1 MQIKRRRYIQF
12 TLALLALAIIGGT
25 MLVNSPRVQQRV
37 SVILAT
43 ELENRIGTRVS
54 LGGVHWLFPSDIVI
68 DSLAI
73 DDQEGEQVLSIASVA
88 AKVEWMPLIRHRQL
102 SIRNIRLFHPHI
114 AVYKATPEEEANYQF
129 LIDAFAAKKE
139 RKKPSRLNLRINSL
153 LIRHARVKY
162 DIHSAEKTPGRF
174 NAQHIAVDD
183 LSAHLSLKALTP
195 DTLSAM
201 IRHLDMKEQSG
212 LQVDGLYMRLVGN
225 RQGATLANFRLD
237 LPHSTLQLDT
247 IWASYPLS
255 DNRQQLTA
263 GTAMTAKPLHRG
275 RAWGGSSSFII
286 KGRTL
291 PSHITPAD
299 LGSIVPELKGLDEK
313 VYLHADV
320 IGSPDR
326 INLKALDIHT
336 SDRDLAIM
344 AKGTALLDKPSN
356 TAINIDLQKAD
367 LTTTAWT
374 LLADGAPEIYKL
386 IPQELIRIGGM
397 ATQGSLK
404 IEDGHTTLDLQA
416 ITDAGDIKAHLQL
429 DPEGRYT
436 TTLDGK
442 GIGVAQVIPTSPLTQ
457 TDLALTAKGR
467 LTPHPLGIQNS
478 EFTATATHTSLLG
491 YEYQAITLD
500 GSYSPEA
507 IGATVT
513 LDDPNGKLR
522 LQAMYD
528 TTGETPRYT
537 AHLTADSLDLHTMN
551 LIGIHEGRSF
561 SARLIG
567 DIQGHDLNH
576 MMGNIKIDSLTMHR
590 EGDDYTIRSIALY
603 SFEEELKSLS
613 LNSDFMNMAV
623 KGDFTY
629 ETLASS
635 LMGHLHDYLPS
646 LCTSHSH
653 SHKTNNNQCL
663 VTLEVTSTQPL
674 QELLLMPVSIDKK
687 ASAVAQLYDNDNK
700 VDLSVNIPQLTY
712 NDNNLESIGLECNA
726 YGGKAEIQA
735 HGTLSETDD
744 NTRITAQLTATAK
757 ENRVNLGSWWT
768 SNPTGLFSGTLSTD
782 ALFARNEQGELEVT
796 VQTDSAL
803 ATINHSLW
811 NLHPFEAHI
820 APEHT
825 CIRNFRFEH
834 NDTQYLDIDGTISDT
849 HTDTLN
855 VKVNDLDLDYLL
867 SLVKLQGI
875 SFGGH
880 VSGDIKAA
888 DLYSETPFVD
898 ANVEVKRFAF
908 CDGEMGDAVAHAYWN
923 QDSTRLQ
930 FIAKVNE
937 TPDHTTV
944 VDGYADLAA
953 NELWIDIAAD
963 STNVSF
969 LNTLLQSF
977 MNDISGH
984 ASGHL
989 TVGGPMKAIDLTG
1002 ALMADVDFNLTPT
1015 NVHYRFADTLRFAPG
1030 QILFNG
1036 IEARDNRDQK
1046 GIVNGIVTHN
1056 YLKDFGHDLYVD
1068 AQNILGID
1076 LPDTGNDSF
1085 YTTIYGTG
1093 EVRVLGGPGMPLQID
1108 INALP
1113 EAGSVFAL
1121 NLNTQDMT
1129 SSEGFITFVDRQ
1141 PQRNTPTTTQTRRTR
1156 GRRQAT
1162 TTTPLVLNI
1171 NTTVTPDATLK
1182 LVMNQATDDHISVRG
1197 SGELKINVV
1206 DDDIDLFGTFTAS
1219 RGSYTLN
1226 LQNLINKRFDV
1237 VEGSTVN
1244 FDGEYTDA
1252 RFNITAC
1259 HVVNQAPLRDLNPEA
1274 KNNALVNCLIK
1285 IGGTLGK
1292 PTLAFDLEL
1301 PQGTEEEKAILRSFT
1316 STEEQMNLQFI
1327 YLLGLSKFYTMDMA
1341 SAGAVTEGMSGME
1354 SLLTSTISNQ
1364 INNLISNIIHS
1375 DNWNI
1380 ASNIRTNNAFA
1391 TDVNTWENME
1401 IGGILEGRMLNNKL
1415 LINGNFSYR
1424 ENPMY
1429 ASNFIGDFDVRYL
1442 LTNALSV
1449 KGYNKTN
1456 DRYFTK
1462 TALTTQGI
1470 GLLFQR
1476 DFERLFPTRKK
1487 QPLLPTPTLP
1497 DSITT
1502 R

>member
-1 MQIKRRRYIQF
+1 
-12 TLALLALAIIGGT
+12 
-25 MLVNSPRVQQRV
+25 
-37 SVILAT
+37 
-43 ELENRIGTRVS
+43 
-54 LGGVHWLFPSDIVI
+54 
-68 DSLAI
+68 
-73 DDQEGEQVLSIASVA
+73 
-88 AKVEWMPLIRHRQL
+88 
-102 SIRNIRLFHPHI
+102 
-114 AVYKATPEEEANYQF
+114 
-129 LIDAFAAKKE
+129 
-139 RKKPSRLNLRINSL
+139 
-153 LIRHARVKY
+153 
-162 DIHSAEKTPGRF
+162 
-174 NAQHIAVDD
+174 
-183 LSAHLSLKALTP
+183 
-195 DTLSAM
+195 
-201 IRHLDMKEQSG
+201 
-212 LQVDGLYMRLVGN
+212 
-225 RQGATLANFRLD
+225 
-237 LPHSTLQLDT
+237 
-247 IWASYPLS
+247 
-255 DNRQQLTA
+255 
-263 GTAMTAKPLHRG
+263 MTAKPLLGKDSWTSQGLRY
-275 RAWGGSSSFII
+275 WGGFII

-299 LGSIVPELKGLDEK
+299 LSFMMPQLRGLTEK
-313 VYLHADV
+313 VHLHTDF
-320 IGSPDR
+320 IGSTQR

-336 SDRDLAIM
+336 SNKAIAIN
-344 AKGTALLDKPSN
+344 AKGTARLDKPSN
-356 TAINIDLQKAD
+356 TSIQIDLQKAA
-367 LTTTAWT
+367 LTNGAWA

-386 IPQELIRIGGM
+386 IPQEIVRIGGISSKG
-397 ATQGSLK
+397 TLRL
-404 IEDGHTTLDLQA
+404 EDGHTNLDLQA
-416 ITDAGDIKAHLQL
+416 ITDAGDIKAHLNI
-429 DPEGRYT
+429 DPEGQYT

-442 GIGVAQVIPTSPLTQ
+442 AINVAQVIPASPLAQ
-457 TDLALTAKGR
+457 TDLTITAQGTMDRVWDTKSIPTG
-467 LTPHPLGIQNS
+467 T
-478 EFTATATHTSLLG
+478 FTATARHTHLLD
-491 YEYQAITLD
+491 YEYETFTFA
-500 GSYSPEA
+500 GHHSPETYGGT
-507 IGATVT
+507 IELV
-513 LDDPNGKLR
+513 DPNGKLH

-528 TTGETPRYT
+528 MTGETPRYT
-537 AHLTADSLDLHTMN
+537 AHLVADSLDLHTLN
-551 LIGIHEGRSF
+551 LIDIHEGRSF
-561 SARLIG
+561 SARLNG
-567 DIQGHDLNH
+567 DIQGPDLDH
-576 MMGNIKIDSLTMHR
+576 MTGRIGLDSLTMHR
-590 EGDDYTIRSIALY
+590 DGDDYLLKEFTLY
-603 SFEEELKSLS
+603 SSDSQSKTLALH
-613 LNSDFMNMAV
+613 SDFMDASV

-629 ETLASS
+629 QTLLGS
-635 LMGHLHDYLPS
+635 LQEQLHHFMPS
-646 LCTSHSH
+646 LCYSDSHRH
-653 SHKTNNNQCL
+653 RHQDNLCYAKVDIYNTR
-663 VTLEVTSTQPL
+663 PL
-674 QELLLMPVSIDKK
+674 QELLLIPITIGKTASVEAALYDHSKTASLKIELPQLMYDELDLNNIEIDFEAHDGRADGQLRGALQSDDDTRIAINLI
-687 ASAVAQLYDNDNK
+687 ASA
-700 VDLSVNIPQLTY
+700 I
-712 NDNNLESIGLECNA
+712 
-726 YGGKAEIQA
+726 
-735 HGTLSETDD
+735 DD
-744 NTRITAQLTATAK
+744 NINLATQ
-757 ENRVNLGSWWT
+757 WQ
-768 SNPTGLFSGTLSTD
+768 SNPANLFTGNFSTAASLSRND
-782 ALFARNEQGELEVT
+782 AGELAIQ
-796 VQTDSAL
+796 VQTDSSH
-803 ATINHSLW
+803 TIINQSHW
-811 NLHPFEAHI
+811 DLHPFEAHI
-820 APEHT
+820 SPEHT
-825 CIRNFRFEH
+825 CINNFRFEH
-834 NDTQYLDIDGTISDT
+834 DETQYLNIDGTISDI

-898 ANVEVKRFAF
+898 ADLKVKHFAF

-930 FIAKVNE
+930 FVAKVNE
-937 TPDHTTV
+937 TPDHTTI
-944 VDGYADLAA
+944 VDGYADLAQ
-953 NELWIDIAAD
+953 NELWLDIAAD

-989 TVGGPMKAIDLTG
+989 TIGGPMKAIDLTG

-1030 QILFNG
+1030 KIMFNG
-1036 IEARDNRDQK
+1036 IEAHDDRDQK

-1093 EVRVLGGPGMPLQID
+1093 EVRVLGGPGLPLQID

-1121 NLNTQDMT
+1121 NLATQDVT

-1141 PQRNTPTTTQTRRTR
+1141 PQRSTPTTMQTRRR
-1156 GRRQAT
+1156 GGRRQTAAA
-1162 TTTPLVLNI
+1162 TPLVLNI

-1197 SGELKINVV
+1197 NGELRINVV

-1226 LQNLINKRFDV
+1226 LQDLINKRFDV
-1237 VEGSTVN
+1237 VDGSTVN
-1244 FDGEYTDA
+1244 FDGDYTDA

-1301 PQGTEEEKAILRSFT
+1301 PQGTEEERSILRSFT

-1327 YLLGLSKFYTMDMA
+1327 YLLGLGKFYTMDMA
-1341 SAGAVTEGMSGME
+1341 SAGAITEGMAGME

-1364 INNLISNIIHS
+1364 INNLISNIIHN
-1375 DNWNI
+1375 DNWSI

-1391 TDVNTWENME
+1391 NDVNTWENME

-1442 LTNALSV
+1442 LTNDLSV

-1476 DFERLFPTRKK
+1476 DFERLFPARKK
-1487 QPLLPTPTLP
+1487 QTFVPAPILP
-1497 DSITT
+1497 DSTTT